1 MCKETEGGQSI
12 PRAND
17 LDHRLQNS
25 SRHCSTL
32 WKLRSMDAFLLK
44 ISENL
49 GEQLAEGLRIS
60 IFDRFSQISNQLPK
74 AISINFKVMQVS
86 KKV

>member
-1 MCKETEGGQSI
+1 MET
-12 PRAND
+12 
-17 LDHRLQNS
+17 HVY
-25 SRHCSTL
+25 
-32 WKLRSMDAFLLK
+32 DAFLLK

-49 GEQLAEGLRIS
+49 GEQVAEGLRNS
-60 IFDRFSQISNQLPK
+60 IFDCFSQISNQLPK

>member
-1 MCKETEGGQSI
+1 
-12 PRAND
+12 
-17 LDHRLQNS
+17 
-25 SRHCSTL
+25 
-32 WKLRSMDAFLLK
+32 MDAFLLK